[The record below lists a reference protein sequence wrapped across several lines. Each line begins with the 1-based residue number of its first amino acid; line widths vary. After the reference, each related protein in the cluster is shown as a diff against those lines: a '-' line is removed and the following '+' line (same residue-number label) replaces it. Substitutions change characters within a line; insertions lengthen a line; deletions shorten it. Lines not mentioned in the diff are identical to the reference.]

1 MIFACNLIYSV
12 LELFRISK
20 QMGVNDMFDWYLF
33 YTVLSIVFM
42 SIMVLLSIAMIIIV
56 VLQQGNTS
64 NLGAIAGGAE
74 SFFGKNKSKSLDA
87 KFKRWTIFVA
97 AMILV
102 TSILFFVIQILK
114 ERLSL

>member
-1 MIFACNLIYSV
+1 
-12 LELFRISK
+12 
-20 QMGVNDMFDWYLF
+20 MFDWYLF

-42 SIMVLLSIAMIIIV
+42 SLMVLFSIVMIIIV
-56 VLQQGNTS
+56 VMQQGNNA

-74 SFFGKNKSKSLDA
+74 SFFGKNKAKSLDA
-87 KFKRWTIFVA
+87 KFKRWTIIVA

-102 TSILFFVIQILK
+102 TSVLFFVIQILK